1 MTKEQLRIKYKSLRA
16 KLTDEIIDF
25 LTEQCINVL
34 FEKFDLEHKKMGIFL
49 PIKVHKEPNLFLLFE
64 KLHFSKTFL
73 FAPKS
78 QKETN
83 EMIFHQINSE
93 KEIEFG
99 PYHIPEPIS
108 SQVIDKNE
116 LDLIL
121 IPLLTFDSL
130 GYRVGYGKG
139 FYDKYLKNA
148 SEKTLKIGISLFDE
162 EEVIEDLNPHDVRL
176 DFCITPKRL
185 IKFNK

>member
-1 MTKEQLRIKYKSLRA
+1 MTKEQLRIKYRSLRST
-16 KLTDEIIDF
+16 LTDEIIDF
-25 LTEQCINVL
+25 LTEQCINIL
-34 FEKFDLEHKKMGIFL
+34 FEKFDHEHKKMGIFL
-49 PIKVHKEPNLFLLFE
+49 PIKVHREPNLFLLFE
-64 KLHFSKTFL
+64 KLKFSKTCL

-78 QKETN
+78 QIDTN
-83 EMIFHQINSE
+83 EMIFYQINSE

-108 SQVIDKNE
+108 SQAIDKNE

-121 IPLLTFDSL
+121 IPLLTFDSR

-139 FYDKYLKNA
+139 YYDKYLKNA

-162 EEVIEDLNPHDVRL
+162 LEVIEDLNPHDVKL